1 MKEVKKVSGN
11 VLFLTVGD
19 KYISIQLTYF
29 CTVPVFIIF
38 GMYSKFS
45 LKCFYKF
52 GHVRQSICIV

>member
-19 KYISIQLTYF
+19 EYISIQLTF
-29 CTVPVFIIF
+29 IFIIF

-45 LKCFYKF
+45 LKRSYKF
-52 GHVRQSICIV
+52 GHVRQRL